1 MTKST
6 GVGRGGARANSGGRR
21 PGAGR
26 LRGSK
31 TKIYRPHVEKVL
43 ADLGGVLPKEVML
56 AAMRRHY
63 QAERYDK
70 AARIAALAAPYIH
83 PRLSAAA
90 ITVRPRLS
98 EMSDDELQAFLGEV
112 AEAEQELNGADKLS
126 SAKPAGSA

>member
-26 LRGSK
+26 PRGSK

-43 ADLGGVLPKEVML
+43 ADLGGVLPKQVML
-56 AAMRRHY
+56 TAMRRRY
-63 QAERYDK
+63 QAERYDE
-70 AARIAALAAPYIH
+70 AARIAAMVAPYIH
-83 PRLSAAA
+83 PRLTSSA

-98 EMSDDELQAFLGEV
+98 EMSDEELAAFIEEAERDAGITEDELASF
-112 AEAEQELNGADKLS
+112 
-126 SAKPAGSA
+126 KPRGTA